1 MKLALIGGGGVRAP
15 EFVRGVLGMVD
26 ALDVQELWLMDN
38 DGERLGLIAPL
49 CAEIARGS
57 QLRVLHT
64 TDLDEALQG
73 ADAIVT
79 TIRVGGERGRALD
92 ERIALKHGVLGQET
106 TGVGGFAM
114 ALRSIPVILRI
125 AERAAEL
132 APDAWLFNFTNPAG
146 LVAQAL
152 YDAGYERVVGIC
164 DSANTAQREIARWA
178 GVSESTVRTD
188 VYGLNHL
195 SWTRAAFIDGRDVLP
210 EALADDAFLA
220 STHLKLFDPALVRRK
235 GAFLNEYL
243 WYWYYRDVALRT
255 LLSEEQTRGESIVAM
270 NAALFEALRGRTASE
285 ALATYEAYQAAR
297 TGSYMNYA
305 SGSQFSVLS
314 SQQEQQETYPIN
326 GVDTNREP
334 RTENIELLSGYAGV
348 ALKTLAALRGGEP
361 LRIGLNVPNGMAL
374 AACDA
379 TDVVEVSCTVSSA
392 GITPHVFMEGL
403 PEDDTLLMQTVK
415 RYERLTVAAIEA
427 RSRATAVDALM
438 THPLVGSYPTA
449 KALVAEYLDAHG
461 AYSGVWE

>member
-15 EFVRGVLGMVD
+15 EFVRGAVRMADG
-26 ALDVQELWLMDN
+26 LDVQELWLMDT
-38 DGERLGLIAPL
+38 DGERLALIAPL

-57 QLRVLHT
+57 RLQVRHT
-64 TDLDEALQG
+64 TSLDEALRG

-92 ERIALKHGVLGQET
+92 ERIALSHGVLGQET
-106 TGVGGFAM
+106 TGAGGFAM
-114 ALRSIPVILRI
+114 ALRSIPAILRI

-132 APDAWLFNFTNPAG
+132 ASDAWLFNFTNPAG

-152 YDAGYERVVGIC
+152 HDAGYERVVGIC
-164 DSANTAQREIARWA
+164 DSANTAQHEIARWA
-178 GVSESTVRTD
+178 GVGDGAVRTE

-195 SWTRAAFIDGRDVLP
+195 SWARAAYIDGRDVLP

-220 STHLKLFDPALVRRK
+220 HTHLKLFDAELVRRK

-255 LLSEEQTRGESIVAM
+255 LLDEPQTRGEQIVALS
-270 NAALFEALRGRTASE
+270 AGLFDTLRGRDAVS
-285 ALATYEAYQAAR
+285 ALAAYEAYQAER
-297 TGSYMNYA
+297 GGSYMKY
-305 SGSQFSVLS
+305 GSSSQVSVLR
-314 SQQEQQETYPIN
+314 SQSEHPVN
-326 GVDTNREP
+326 GVSTALNPEP
-334 RTENIELLSGYAGV
+334 RTANRELLSGYAGV

-379 TDVVEVSCTVSSA
+379 TDVVEISCTVSS
-392 GITPHVFMEGL
+392 GQITPHVFMEGL
-403 PEDDTLLMQTVK
+403 PEDDTLLMQAVK
-415 RYERLTVAAIEA
+415 RYERLTVAAIAA
-427 RSRATAVDALM
+427 RSRVTAIDALM
-438 THPLVGSYPTA
+438 AHPLVGSYPTA
-449 KALVAEYLDAHG
+449 KALVAAYLDAHG
-461 AYSGVWE
+461 AYSGEWR